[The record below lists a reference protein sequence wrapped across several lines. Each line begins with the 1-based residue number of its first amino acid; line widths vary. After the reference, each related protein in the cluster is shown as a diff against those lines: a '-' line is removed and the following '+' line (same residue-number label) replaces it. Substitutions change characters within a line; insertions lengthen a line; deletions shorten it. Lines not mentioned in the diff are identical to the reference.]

1 MEQVSVDSRKYP
13 WLTWMEKVLM
23 MTLPADHSFR
33 GKYEKSDFNS
43 SRISPW
49 FDISSPPNLVSDPIR
64 FFFDTRNEW

>member
-1 MEQVSVDSRKYP
+1 MEQVSVDPRIYP
-13 WLTWMEKVLM
+13 RCIWMEKAL
-23 MTLPADHSFR
+23 LIILLADHSFR
-33 GKYEKSDFNS
+33 GKCEKSDFNS